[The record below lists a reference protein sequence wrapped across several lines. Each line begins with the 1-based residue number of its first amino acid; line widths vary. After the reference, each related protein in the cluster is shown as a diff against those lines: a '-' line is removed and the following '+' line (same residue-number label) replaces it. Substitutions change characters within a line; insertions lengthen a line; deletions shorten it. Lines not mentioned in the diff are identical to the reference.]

1 MDQIILQDYIIQY
14 GVLGVVAFILAYVT
28 LSQYKRLLK
37 KNDELEAKVDKLQEE
52 MVTLLAEE
60 RNRLAELIKENTH
73 ALQELQKTILQ
84 FMVAQSQNRDRD

>member
-1 MDQIILQDYIIQY
+1 MEQVLIPDYAIQY
-14 GVLGVVAFILAYVT
+14 GVLGVVTFILAYVT

-37 KNDELEAKVDKLQEE
+37 KNDELEIKVDKLQDE

-60 RNRLAELIKENTH
+60 RDRMSELIKENTK

-84 FMVAQSQNRDRD
+84 FMINTSRERD

>member
-1 MDQIILQDYIIQY
+1 MEDFITHEFAIQY
-14 GVLGVVAFILAYVT
+14 GVLGIVAFVLSYVT

-37 KNDELEAKVDKLQEE
+37 KNDALEAKVDKLQAE

-60 RNRLAELIKENTH
+60 RDRMADLIKENTI

-84 FMVAQSQNRDRD
+84 YLVSNK

>member
-14 GVLGVVAFILAYVT
+14 GVLGVVSFILAYVT

-60 RNRLAELIKENTH
+60 RNRLSDLIKENTQ
-73 ALQELQKTILQ
+73 ALQELQKTILH
-84 FMVAQSQNRDRD
+84 FMVNSTRERERD